1 MNHPTLTGHIWAT
14 VLIQKTSEPIL
25 ESRYAG
31 QHHIF
36 AAKPSAAKNVLKF
49 QFKKSAV
56 LDPPLVHR
64 HSKKD

>member
-1 MNHPTLTGHIWAT
+1 MNHPTLTGHISAT
-14 VLIQKTSEPIL
+14 VLIQKASEPIL

-56 LDPPLVHR
+56 LNPPH
-64 HSKKD
+64 

>member
-1 MNHPTLTGHIWAT
+1 MNHPTLTGHISAT

-49 QFKKSAV
+49 QF
-56 LDPPLVHR
+56 
-64 HSKKD
+64 